1 MSSSEA
7 DLLDRLDVVAAAQ
20 TVWGLYLQAD
30 GATFNLHSGNLAGK
44 SLYAVSVYGDRTR
57 NVDGPDFSVEI
68 IEAFIRANLDLLIQP
83 ENSVGVWLAARDG
96 KVYLDV
102 SITVEDRRRALALA
116 REHGEQAICHLSDL
130 VVEYIIS
137 E

>member
-1 MSSSEA
+1 MSGSEA
-7 DLLDRLDVVAAAQ
+7 DLPDKLDAVVAAQ
-20 TVWGLYLQAD
+20 TVWDLYLQAD
-30 GATFNLHSGNLAGK
+30 GATFNLHLGNLAGK

-57 NVDGPDFSVEI
+57 DVDGPDFSVEV
-68 IEAFIRANLDLLIQP
+68 IEAFIRANLDLLTQP

-96 KVYLDV
+96 KVYLDI
-102 SITVEDRRRALALA
+102 SITVKDQRRALALA

-130 VVEYIIS
+130 TVEYIIS